1 MGAISR
7 IDVEGSVRRSC
18 STAGSPDVS
27 PMGSCDAWL
36 KELVDKPVCVA
47 GRDPAIVEYAQVCV
61 VDVGGG
67 RRPAGVY
74 IGEGRGQALAVDKV

>member
-1 MGAISR
+1 
-7 IDVEGSVRRSC
+7 
-18 STAGSPDVS
+18 
-27 PMGSCDAWL
+27 MGSYDAWL
-36 KELVDKPVCVA
+36 KEMADKPVCVA

-74 IGEGRGQALAVDKV
+74 IGEGGGQDLAVDKV